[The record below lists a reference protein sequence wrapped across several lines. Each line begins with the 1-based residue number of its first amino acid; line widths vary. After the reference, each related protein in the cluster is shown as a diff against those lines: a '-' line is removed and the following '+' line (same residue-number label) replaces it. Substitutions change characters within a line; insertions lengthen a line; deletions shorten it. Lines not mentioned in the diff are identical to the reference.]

1 MLSKALAFSL
11 IAISLIGCSFM
22 PPDKVPEDR
31 QAYLEALNTSWKEQL
46 LYNLVLL
53 RYGEAPTFLD
63 ISQIVTNYQVEANA
77 SAGYE
82 HRWGGTLGGDD
93 TPATTVLGFPRDVFM
108 AGAGMKYAS
117 SPVITYAPI
126 SGETVKNILLRP
138 IPVDDIFKAL
148 ETGWYPK
155 FILPY
160 CVQSVNH
167 LQNDLRDE
175 GFFRLV
181 QLWQELRDRKAIH
194 VTFEKEKNESASED
208 SAAKTKGKDDS
219 LAGKDKLV
227 DNLVTFT
234 SKLVQE
240 QKKKVETDEE
250 KKEGIYIYLDTN
262 VPQRNANQEAQN
274 AGISKEELNLLRP
287 YLEKIPSELLS
298 EFKKELGLVRMNL
311 KTATKE
317 KLLDLRCIKE
327 LDWLNADNA
336 QKIIDSAKDN
346 KNADLEIEQL
356 EAIKPYVATQ
366 DWIPLENNRF
376 KVVYGYPPDKQCPGN
391 IYVHPDSVL
400 GGLTL
405 ASKFIRVPTDERN
418 AEQNETPKDCLS
430 EVLHPIKAKSGYPDE
445 VFPDPK
451 AFADVS
457 MKICSSS
464 GEPSAE
470 EASVKVEY
478 GESWFYIRNND
489 LNSKDVFSSMVG
501 ILTMMD
507 TGKKDAPTLTLPV
520 R

>member
-1 MLSKALAFSL
+1 
-11 IAISLIGCSFM
+11 
-22 PPDKVPEDR
+22 
-31 QAYLEALNTSWKEQL
+31 
-46 LYNLVLL
+46 
-53 RYGEAPTFLD
+53 
-63 ISQIVTNYQVEANA
+63 
-77 SAGYE
+77 
-82 HRWGGTLGGDD
+82 
-93 TPATTVLGFPRDVFM
+93 M

-250 KKEGIYIYLDTN
+250 KKESIYISFDSGAPRIILDN
-262 VPQRNANQEAQN
+262 VSENDLANLKAQKPLECLDN
-274 AGISKEELNLLRP
+274 SVGNKIFEKIINKSKEPDFLIMDDFKGNKIKEELMK
-287 YLEKIPSELLS
+287 EGISEDQLS
-298 EFKKELGLVRMNL
+298 DLNKQLSALQIHAAMKDASQVVDAFKKKLGLIRLNL
-311 KTATKE
+311 NTTTKE
-317 KLLDLRCIKE
+317 KLLGLRCIKE
-327 LDWLNADNA
+327 LDWLGLDKIE
-336 QKIIDSAKDN
+336 KIIN
-346 KNADLEIEQL
+346 KQNKGRNYTIADFTSVGLSEKQQKALE
-356 EAIKPYVATQ
+356 PYVEVR
-366 DWIPLENNRF
+366 DNIVLGNNRF
-376 KVVYGYPPDKQCPGN
+376 KVEYGYPPEEQCPGK

-400 GGLTL
+400 GSLTF
-405 ASKFIRVPTDERN
+405 ASKFIKVPTEERN
-418 AEQNETPKDCLS
+418 RGNQGNKNIES
-430 EVLHPIKAKSGYPDE
+430 EYCSYTTQYPIKSKPGYPDK
-445 VFPDPK
+445 VFPDPE

-464 GEPSAE
+464 NEPSTE
-470 EASVKVEY
+470 LASVKIEY
-478 GESWFYIRNND
+478 RDSWFYIRNDD